1 MGENIK
7 CKKIGNTGKK
17 LKLLIFLLQILK
29 IVMIFKKVQNRTEK
43 IQKTTKQKLQ

>member
-17 LKLLIFLLQILK
+17 IK
-29 IVMIFKKVQNRTEK
+29 IVDICIANFKNYYDFQKVQNRTEK
-43 IQKTTKQKLQ
+43 IQKTPKQKLQ